1 MMRPQLLKV
10 TSGPVHSFTVRQDL
24 LPNIDKLHYHAEI
37 ELIQIVKGRGTQFIG
52 DSIKRFEAGD
62 IFLIGSGLP
71 HNLKYDG
78 PYVQESGKSL
88 TESRVIQF
96 HENFWGASFLNLPEN
111 KIIRDLLEQSKRGIQ
126 INGLTK
132 IKIAGFLDKLIDAEG
147 PDRILLLISILQ
159 IIAKAAEDVCLL
171 SSIGFN
177 NEVKDF
183 ENHRMT
189 LIYEYTLAN
198 FKKKIQLEEIAKIA
212 HISPHSFCRYF
223 KSRTK
228 KTYSQFLLEVKV
240 GQACKL
246 IMENDL
252 SIKELC
258 YESGFNNFASFHKY
272 FKIITGLSPLSYK
285 KEFNQRQPA
294 A

>member
-1 MMRPQLLKV
+1 MRPQLLKV

-24 LPNIDKLHYHAEI
+24 LPNIDKLHYHQEI
-37 ELIQIVKGRGTQFIG
+37 ELIQIVKGKGTQFIG

-71 HNLKYDG
+71 HNLKYDE

-96 HENFWGASFLNLPEN
+96 HENFWGESFLNLPEN

-126 INGLTK
+126 IQGIAK
-132 IKIAGFLDKLIDAEG
+132 IKIASFLDKLVDAEG
-147 PDRILLLISILQ
+147 PERILLLLTILQ
-159 IIAKAAEDVCLL
+159 TLAKAPHDVCLL

-183 ENHRMT
+183 ENHRMS

-246 IMENDL
+246 LMENDL

-285 KEFNQRQPA
+285 KEFNQRKPA

>member
-1 MMRPQLLKV
+1 MRPQLLKV

-24 LPNIDKLHYHAEI
+24 LPHIDKLHYHTEI
-37 ELIQIVKGRGTQFIG
+37 ELIQIIRGKGTQFIG

-62 IFLIGSGLP
+62 IFLIGSGLA
-71 HNLKYDG
+71 HNLKYDE

-126 INGLTK
+126 IQGIAK
-132 IKIAGFLDKLIDAEG
+132 IKIASFLDKLVDAEG
-147 PDRILLLISILQ
+147 PERILLLLTILQ
-159 IIAKAAEDVCLL
+159 TLAKAPQDVCLL

-183 ENHRMT
+183 ENHRMS

-246 IMENDL
+246 LMENDL

-285 KEFNQRQPA
+285 KEFNQRKPA